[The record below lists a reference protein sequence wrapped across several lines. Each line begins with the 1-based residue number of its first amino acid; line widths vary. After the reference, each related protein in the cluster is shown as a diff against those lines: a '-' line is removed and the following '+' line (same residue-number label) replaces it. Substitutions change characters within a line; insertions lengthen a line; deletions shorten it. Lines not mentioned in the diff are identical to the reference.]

1 MPSNTPRSLVNLWS
15 DQVFADRAS
24 IAALALA
31 WLGIW
36 GAWIPHHTASLTQNA
51 IYLADWSDILT
62 DVRLGPL
69 AHIPNVLRLAVALAV
84 VALCLSL
91 RGVRSPWLRWGL
103 RALAVLPGFVLLPPY
118 PQVLSLWRSEVYG
131 ARFVVAAVLWVG
143 AAACLLLDLLP
154 AQARRVLAAVF
165 ATGALA
171 LGAWAFLALRGPFS
185 AHYAARILPGWGVLI
200 FCAGL
205 AAAAGLQIVALAAA
219 ARAVPPPA

>member
-1 MPSNTPRSLVNLWS
+1 MPSNTPRSLASLSS
-15 DQVFADRAS
+15 DPRAAERAS
-24 IAALALA
+24 VVALATA
-31 WLGIW
+31 WLSVW
-36 GAWIPHHTASLTQNA
+36 GAWIPHHTAGLTQNA

-62 DVRLGPL
+62 DVRFGPL
-69 AHIPNVLRLAVALAV
+69 AHIPNMLRLAVALAV
-84 VALCLSL
+84 VGLCVAL

-103 RALAVLPGFVLLPPY
+103 RALAVLPGLVLLPPY

-154 AQARRVLAAVF
+154 AQARRVLVAVF

-185 AHYAARILPGWGVLI
+185 AHYAARVLPGWGVLI

-205 AAAAGLQIVALAAA
+205 AAAAGLQIAVLVAA
-219 ARAVPPPA
+219 ARAIPPSA